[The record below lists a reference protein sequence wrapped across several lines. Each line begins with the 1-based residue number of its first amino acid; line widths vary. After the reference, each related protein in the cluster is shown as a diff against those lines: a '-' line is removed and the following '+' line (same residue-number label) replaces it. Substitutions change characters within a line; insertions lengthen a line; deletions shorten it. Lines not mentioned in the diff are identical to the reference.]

1 MNVNPVM
8 PGVLMLIVFTGLIV
22 FTIVQAVRAPTAKIR
37 LHWISRTG
45 LVVLLGAM
53 MLRPVAGDGRPPDAV
68 GSDVDVYFV
77 IDTTSSMAA
86 EDWGDGEPRLDG
98 VRADVTELTETLVGA
113 RYSVTTF
120 DAATVERVP
129 LTTDSGAIEQTVA
142 AMTQEITGY
151 SSGSSISAPLSHLR
165 EALAETDPDHTTI
178 LYYLGDG
185 EQTVSEQ
192 PESFA
197 DIAEYVDGG
206 AVLGYGTHGGGRMLE
221 NGGLDSE
228 GEPEYITD
236 PATGEP
242 ALSHI
247 DEEALQAIS
256 TQLGVDYLHR
266 DASSSVAEAA
276 SGITVVPEPE
286 AGKDPAPE
294 PELYWILAI
303 PFGALLLYELASVIV
318 DLRRLRPRG
327 EAHS

>member
-1 MNVNPVM
+1 MTFHPVM
-8 PGVLMLIVFTGLIV
+8 PAVLMTIVFAALLL

-37 LHWISRTG
+37 LHWISRTV

-53 MLRPVAGDGRPPDAV
+53 MLRPVANDGKPVDAV

-86 EDWGDGEPRLDG
+86 EDWGDGKPRLDG
-98 VRADVTELTETLVGA
+98 VRADVTELAETLAGA

-129 LTTDSGAIEQTVA
+129 LTTDAGAIEQTVA

-151 SSGSSISAPLSHLR
+151 SSGSSISAPLSHLKQT
-165 EALAETDPDHTTI
+165 LAEANPDHTTI
-178 LYYLGDG
+178 LYYIGDG
-185 EQTVSEQ
+185 EQTVTEQ

-197 DIAEYVDGG
+197 AIAEYVDGG
-206 AVLGYGTHGGGRMLE
+206 AVLGYGTKDGGRMLE
-221 NGGLDSE
+221 NRGLETD

-236 PATGEP
+236 PSTGEP

-247 DEEALQAIS
+247 DDDALQTIA

-276 SGITVVPEPE
+276 SGITVVPESE
-286 AGKDPAPE
+286 AGQNPAPE

-303 PFGALLLYELASVIV
+303 PFGALLLFELASLVV
-318 DLRRLRPRG
+318 DLRRLRTRG
-327 EAHS
+327 EMHS